1 MPITYDTGSAN
12 TLGANSTT
20 VTTASITTTE
30 DGELLISFFFGADN
44 TSASLFTAATSPNN
58 QSAAAGGAHIPN
70 PNFWGEVADST
81 TTLGADTG
89 NAFAHAV
96 KVTAGA
102 TGTLQT
108 TAGNSSRHGLIVG
121 AFKLPA
127 ADITLALSGSST
139 TSSDGA
145 VLNTSSLPATGAE
158 VAAEAGTTATASA
171 VAATGAEVAVEAG
184 TTVTELAF
192 SATGAE
198 VSVESGT
205 ILAYVFVRYGRPS
218 SDLSAGAW
226 TPSTGSDLYAML
238 DEETAN
244 DTDYIETTTASTC
257 EVALNAV
264 TDPATSSGQVVTV
277 RAQSANGNDLVAT
290 LMQGATTIA
299 TRTFTSLGA
308 SWADYTITL
317 TGGECDAITDYAD
330 LSVTLEAQ

>member
-12 TLGANSTT
+12 TLGANSTV
-20 VTTASITTTE
+20 VTTASITTAE
-30 DGELLISFFFGADN
+30 DGELLISFCFGADN
-44 TSASLFTAATSPNN
+44 WNTSLFTAATSPNN
-58 QSAAAGGAHIPN
+58 ASVTTGGPHIPN
-70 PNFWGEVADST
+70 PNFWGEVVDNNT
-81 TTLGADTG
+81 GTGADTS

-108 TAGNSSRHGLIVG
+108 TAVVSSRHGLIVG

-127 ADITLALSGSST
+127 ALTLALAGI
-139 TSSDGA
+139 
-145 VLNTSSLPATGAE
+145 E
-158 VAAEAGTTATASA
+158 VATSAGT
-171 VAATGAEVAVEAG
+171 V
-184 TTVTELAF
+184 TV
-192 SATGAE
+192 
-198 VSVESGT
+198 
-205 ILAYVFVRYGRPS
+205 YVPVRYARPT
-218 SDLSAGAW
+218 SDLSAGGW

-238 DEETAN
+238 DEETAS

-264 TDPATSSGQVVTV
+264 TDPATSSGQVITI

-290 LMQGATTIA
+290 LKQGATTIA

-317 TGGECDAITDYAD
+317 SGAECDAITDYAN